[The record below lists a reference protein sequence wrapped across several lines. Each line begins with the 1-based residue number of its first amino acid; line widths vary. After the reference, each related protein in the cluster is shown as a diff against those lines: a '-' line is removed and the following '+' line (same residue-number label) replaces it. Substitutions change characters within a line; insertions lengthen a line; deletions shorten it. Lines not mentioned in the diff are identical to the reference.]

1 MAIRN
6 VTAATRSLDG
16 DMTVDEFKE
25 WLRRFDVDRDGRIS
39 RDELRCAMRTIRT
52 RFAGYK
58 SKRGIDYADAD
69 GDGYVDD
76 SEVDGLIEYAQKSL
90 GLRIVAY

>member
-6 VTAATRSLDG
+6 QMATRSLDG

-25 WLRRFDVDRDGRIS
+25 WLRRFDVNHDGRIN
-39 RDELRCAMRTIRT
+39 REELRCAMRTIRT
-52 RFAGYK
+52 RFSGYK
-58 SKRGIDYADAD
+58 SKRGIDYADAN
-69 GDGYVDD
+69 GDGCIDD
-76 SEVDGLIEYAQKSL
+76 SEVDGLIDYAQKSL